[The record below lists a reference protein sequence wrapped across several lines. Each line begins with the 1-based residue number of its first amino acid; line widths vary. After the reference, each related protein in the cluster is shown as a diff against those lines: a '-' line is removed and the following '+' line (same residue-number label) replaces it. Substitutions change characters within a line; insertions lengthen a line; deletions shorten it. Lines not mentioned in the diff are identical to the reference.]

1 MVTSHQARRTTDPV
15 QDAID
20 NILAVRR
27 EFPVWLGSLE
37 PPELQRATDNGPGE
51 ITIR

>member
-1 MVTSHQARRTTDPV
+1 VVTSRQARRTTDPV
-15 QDAID
+15 QDSMD

-27 EFPVWLGSLE
+27 EFPVSPGPLE
-37 PPELQRATDNGPGE
+37 PPELQRATDNGPSE